1 MKLISVIVPCYNEE
15 EVLLATHERLS
26 QVLNALRDYRYE
38 LIYVNDGSRDQTL
51 PMLRQIAAAD
61 SRVKLLSFSRN
72 FGHQI
77 AITAGLDYCSG
88 DAAVV
93 IDADLQ
99 DPPRLIA
106 DMVNAW
112 EQGSDVVYGKRRD
125 REGETFFKLFT
136 ARLFYRFINRLADVD
151 IPLDTGDFRLMSRKA
166 LDAFLKLR
174 ERHRFVRGMVAW
186 VGFKQTA
193 LEYDREARFAGTT
206 KYPFRKMMRLA
217 FDAIMGFS
225 NVPLRLAS
233 FVGFITSFLAFAGI
247 LYALYAKLFTDETVA
262 GWTFLMIAILFIGGI
277 TLVVLGI
284 IGEYIGRIY
293 SEIKQR
299 PLYLIQEQIGF
310 TTKEQG

>member
-15 EVLLATHERLS
+15 EVLGATHEQLS
-26 QVLNALRDYRYE
+26 RVLRALGNYRYE
-38 LIYVNDGSRDQTL
+38 LIYVNDGSRDKTL
-51 PMLRQIAAAD
+51 PMLREIANGD
-61 SRVKLLSFSRN
+61 PMVKVLSFSRN

-77 AITAGLDYCSG
+77 AITAGLDYCNG

-99 DPPRLIA
+99 DPPYLIPE
-106 DMVNAW
+106 MIKAW
-112 EQGSDVVYGKRRD
+112 EQGSEVVYGKRRD

-136 ARLFYRFINRLADVD
+136 ARLFYRFINRLSDVD
-151 IPLDTGDFRLMSRKA
+151 IPLDTGDFRLMDRKA
-166 LDAFLKLR
+166 LDAFLNMR

-186 VGFKQTA
+186 VGYKQTA

-217 FDAIMGFS
+217 TDAIMGFS

-233 FVGFITSFLAFAGI
+233 FVGFITSFFAFLGI

-284 IGEYIGRIY
+284 MGEYIGRIY

-310 TTKEQG
+310 SAEMKD

>member
-15 EVLLATHERLS
+15 EVLHTTHQRLS
-26 QVLNALRDYRYE
+26 DVLNALHGYRYE

-51 PMLRQIAAAD
+51 PMLRQIAAGND
-61 SRVKLLSFSRN
+61 HVRVLSFSRN

-99 DPPRLIA
+99 DPPHLIA
-106 DMVNAW
+106 DMVRAW
-112 EQGSDVVYGKRRD
+112 EQGAEVVYGKRRD

-151 IPLDTGDFRLMSRKA
+151 IPLDTGDFRLMDRKA

-174 ERHRFVRGMVAW
+174 ERNRFVRGMVAW

-217 FDAIMGFS
+217 TDAIMGFS

-233 FVGFITSFLAFAGI
+233 IVGFITSFLAFAGI

-262 GWTFLMIAILFIGGI
+262 GWTFLMTAILFIGGI

-284 IGEYIGRIY
+284 IGEYIGRMN

-310 TTKEQG
+310 TARDKG

>member
-1 MKLISVIVPCYNEE
+1 MKRISVIVPCYNEE
-15 EVLLATHERLS
+15 EVLLTTHQRLTE
-26 QVLNALRDYRYE
+26 VLEKLQGYEYE
-38 LIYVNDGSRDQTL
+38 LIYVNDGSRDKTL
-51 PMLRQIAAAD
+51 PMLREIAQAD
-61 SRVKLLSFSRN
+61 RRVKLLSFSRN

-88 DAAVV
+88 EAAVV

-99 DPPRLIA
+99 DPPHLIA
-106 DMVNAW
+106 DMVRSW
-112 EQGSDVVYGKRRD
+112 EQGADVVYGKRRD

-151 IPLDTGDFRLMSRKA
+151 IPLDTGDFRLMNRKA

-186 VGFKQTA
+186 VGFKQEA

-233 FVGFITSFLAFAGI
+233 FVGFITSLLAFAGI
-247 LYALYAKLFTDETVA
+247 LYALYAKLFTNETVA

-299 PLYLIQEQIGF
+299 PLYLIQEQMGF
-310 TTKEQG
+310 GVTDQD

>member
-1 MKLISVIVPCYNEE
+1 MKRISVIVPCYNEE
-15 EVLLATHERLS
+15 EVLHTTHQRLTE
-26 QVLNALRDYRYE
+26 VLEKLQGYEYE
-38 LIYVNDGSRDQTL
+38 LIYVNDGSRDKTL
-51 PMLRQIAAAD
+51 PMLREIGQAD
-61 SRVKLLSFSRN
+61 RRVKLLSFSRN

-99 DPPRLIA
+99 DPPHLIA
-106 DMVNAW
+106 DMVRSW
-112 EQGSDVVYGKRRD
+112 EQGADVVYGKRRD

-151 IPLDTGDFRLMSRKA
+151 IPLDTGDFRLMNRKA

-186 VGFKQTA
+186 VGFKQEA

-233 FVGFITSFLAFAGI
+233 FVGFITSLLAFAGI
-247 LYALYAKLFTDETVA
+247 LYALYAKLFTNETVA

-299 PLYLIQEQIGF
+299 PLYLIQEQMGF
-310 TTKEQG
+310 GVTDQD

>member
-1 MKLISVIVPCYNEE
+1 MKRISVIVPCYNEE
-15 EVLLATHERLS
+15 EVLHTTHQRLTD
-26 QVLNALRDYRYE
+26 VLEKLQGYEYE
-38 LIYVNDGSRDQTL
+38 LIYVNDGSRDKTL
-51 PMLRQIAAAD
+51 PMLRVIAQAD
-61 SRVKLLSFSRN
+61 RRVKLLSFSRN

-88 DAAVV
+88 NAAVV

-99 DPPRLIA
+99 DPPHLIA
-106 DMVNAW
+106 DMVRSW
-112 EQGSDVVYGKRRD
+112 EQGADVVYGKRRD

-151 IPLDTGDFRLMSRKA
+151 IPLDTGDFRLMNRKA
-166 LDAFLKLR
+166 LNAFLKLR

-186 VGFKQTA
+186 VGFKQEA

-247 LYALYAKLFTDETVA
+247 LYALYAKLFTNETVA

-299 PLYLIQEQIGF
+299 PLYLIQEQMGF
-310 TTKEQG
+310 SATEQE

>member
-1 MKLISVIVPCYNEE
+1 MKRISVIVPCYNEE
-15 EVLLATHERLS
+15 EVLLTTHQRLTE
-26 QVLNALRDYRYE
+26 VLEKLQGYEYE
-38 LIYVNDGSRDQTL
+38 LIYVNDGSRDKTL
-51 PMLRQIAAAD
+51 PMLRDIARTD
-61 SRVKLLSFSRN
+61 RRVKLLSFSRN

-88 DAAVV
+88 HAAVV

-99 DPPRLIA
+99 DPPHLIA
-106 DMVNAW
+106 DMVRSW
-112 EQGSDVVYGKRRD
+112 EQGADVVYGKRRD

-151 IPLDTGDFRLMSRKA
+151 IPLDTGDFRLMNRKA
-166 LDAFLKLR
+166 LNAFLKLR

-186 VGFKQTA
+186 VGFKQEA

-247 LYALYAKLFTDETVA
+247 LYALYAKLFTNETVA

-299 PLYLIQEQIGF
+299 PLYLIQEQMGF
-310 TTKEQG
+310 GVTDQE

>member
-15 EVLLATHERLS
+15 EVLHTTHQRLS
-26 QVLNALRDYRYE
+26 DVLNALHGYRYE

-51 PMLRQIAAAD
+51 PMLRQIAAGND
-61 SRVKLLSFSRN
+61 HVRVLSFSRN

-99 DPPRLIA
+99 DPPHLIA
-106 DMVNAW
+106 DMVRAW
-112 EQGSDVVYGKRRD
+112 EQGAEVVYGKRRD

-151 IPLDTGDFRLMSRKA
+151 IPLDTGDFRLMDRKA

-174 ERHRFVRGMVAW
+174 ERNRFVRGMVAW

-217 FDAIMGFS
+217 TDAIMGFS

-233 FVGFITSFLAFAGI
+233 IVGFVTSFLAFAGI

-262 GWTFLMIAILFIGGI
+262 GWTFLMIAILLIGGI

-310 TTKEQG
+310 TGRE

>member
-1 MKLISVIVPCYNEE
+1 MKQISVIVPCYNEE
-15 EVLLATHERLS
+15 EVLLTTHQRLTE
-26 QVLNALRDYRYE
+26 VLEKLQGYAYE
-38 LIYVNDGSRDQTL
+38 LIYVNDGSRDKTL
-51 PMLRQIAAAD
+51 PMLREIAQAD
-61 SRVKLLSFSRN
+61 HRVKLLSFSRN

-88 DAAVV
+88 EAAVV

-99 DPPRLIA
+99 DPPHLIA
-106 DMVNAW
+106 DMVRRW
-112 EQGSDVVYGKRRD
+112 EQGADVVYGKRRD

-151 IPLDTGDFRLMSRKA
+151 IPLDTGDFRLMNRKA
-166 LDAFLKLR
+166 LNAFLKLR

-186 VGFKQTA
+186 VGFKQEA

-247 LYALYAKLFTDETVA
+247 LYALYAKIFTNETVA

-299 PLYLIQEQIGF
+299 PLYLIQEQMGF
-310 TTKEQG
+310 SVTEQD

>member
-15 EVLLATHERLS
+15 EVLHTTHQRLS
-26 QVLNALRDYRYE
+26 DVLNALHGYRYE

-51 PMLRQIAAAD
+51 PMLRQIAAGND
-61 SRVKLLSFSRN
+61 HVKVLSFSRN

-99 DPPRLIA
+99 DPPHLIA
-106 DMVNAW
+106 DMVRAW
-112 EQGSDVVYGKRRD
+112 EQGAEVVYGKRRD

-151 IPLDTGDFRLMSRKA
+151 IPLDTGDFRLMDRKA

-174 ERHRFVRGMVAW
+174 ERNRFVRGMVAW

-217 FDAIMGFS
+217 TDAIMGFS

-233 FVGFITSFLAFAGI
+233 IVGFITSLLAFAGI

-262 GWTFLMIAILFIGGI
+262 GWTFLMTAILFIGGI

-284 IGEYIGRIY
+284 IGEYIGRMN

-310 TTKEQG
+310 TARDKG

>member
-1 MKLISVIVPCYNEE
+1 MKRISVIVPCYNEE
-15 EVLLATHERLS
+15 EVLLTTHQRLTE
-26 QVLNALRDYRYE
+26 VLEKLQGYEYE
-38 LIYVNDGSRDQTL
+38 LIYVNDGSRDKTL
-51 PMLRQIAAAD
+51 PMLRDIARTD
-61 SRVKLLSFSRN
+61 RRVKLLSFSRN

-99 DPPRLIA
+99 DPPHLIA
-106 DMVNAW
+106 DMVRSW
-112 EQGSDVVYGKRRD
+112 EQGADVVYGKRRD

-151 IPLDTGDFRLMSRKA
+151 IPLDTGDFRLMNRKA
-166 LDAFLKLR
+166 LNAFLKLR

-186 VGFKQTA
+186 VGFKQEA

-247 LYALYAKLFTDETVA
+247 LYALYAKLFTNETVA

-299 PLYLIQEQIGF
+299 PLYLIQEQMGF
-310 TTKEQG
+310 GVTDQE

>member
-1 MKLISVIVPCYNEE
+1 MKLISVIVPCFNEE
-15 EVLLATHERLS
+15 EVLHATHERLS

-61 SRVKLLSFSRN
+61 QRVKLLSFSRN

-99 DPPRLIA
+99 DPPHLIA
-106 DMVNAW
+106 DMVSAW

-206 KYPFRKMMRLA
+206 KYPLKKMLRLA

-233 FVGFITSFLAFAGI
+233 IVGFITSFLAFAGI
-247 LYALYAKLFTDETVA
+247 LYTLYAKLFTDETVA

-310 TTKEQG
+310 TTKEQE

>member
-15 EVLLATHERLS
+15 EVLHATHEQLS
-26 QVLNALRDYRYE
+26 KVLVALSDYRYE

-99 DPPRLIA
+99 DPPHLIP
-106 DMVNAW
+106 DMISAW

-174 ERHRFVRGMVAW
+174 EQHRFVRGMVAW

-206 KYPFRKMMRLA
+206 KYPLRKMLRLA
-217 FDAIMGFS
+217 FDAIVGFS
-225 NVPLRLAS
+225 NVPLRLAT
-233 FVGFITSFLAFAGI
+233 FMGFITSLLAFAGI
-247 LYALYAKLFTDETVA
+247 LYSLYVRIFTDETVA

-277 TLVVLGI
+277 SLIVLGI

-310 TTKEQG
+310 TNKEQE